1 MDFIY
6 YPIMSPWGKR
16 IPFLHNLLIYFFLCV
31 LRMPS
36 AKFKIIGNTIAN
48 ILMQFWVYIVGLV
61 LFPIIVHYI
70 GLEDYGIYLLV
81 GGLAGSFG
89 LAEFAVSGALTKY
102 IAEFNAKKDN
112 RTINEMIN
120 STFVF
125 FLLVGLIICT
135 LLFLIGVFF
144 PYLFNVSGSTIEK
157 ARVITFLVGITA
169 LITWSM
175 QSFKM
180 VLPGLQRYD
189 VRAIILSVGA
199 TINGVGT
206 IVLLVLGYGIYELI
220 ILAMFVTAGTQIS
233 FVIAAKK
240 LLPYLEIRLKP
251 DTLVLGLFVAIST
264 ITLYTVAAKINTVI
278 GFLAGIPQSALLPAA
293 AEMEAKNEQDMIRS
307 LVFRGGKYSCAF
319 TLAVIVAIFPLVG
332 PLIRYWMGE
341 EFIEMIPITQVYI
354 SYWFL
359 IPAFGTLA
367 SILKARERLKELVAF
382 FMLIAVSNLIL
393 SLILVQFFDIWGV
406 ILGTVIP
413 YFVLQPIWLPIAL
426 KIVGIDLKT
435 YLKRVILPTYPIA
448 AVALVILMVFVY
460 FIPPIN
466 LVLVMVYMGIGF
478 FFYLSLFYFL
488 GMKKEERS
496 EFFDYLRDT
505 LNKKMGQT

>member
-1 MDFIY
+1 
-6 YPIMSPWGKR
+6 
-16 IPFLHNLLIYFFLCV
+16 
-31 LRMPS
+31 MPS

-240 LLPYLEIRLKP
+240 LLPYLEIRLKHISKP
-251 DTLVLGLFVAIST
+251 IMKKIFKYALGLWFIMLASYLILGTDTLVLGLFVAIST